1 MWYLERGEESPGL
14 PLDLGDH
21 VIDEGERRKH
31 YSLPLCKLP
40 SSIRLFV
47 RGRGIVFV
55 LVAKDMEGIA
65 LHIKRLLTG
74 HSSSSSSSSSI
85 TGVGMA
91 CPCPTCSVRA
101 YTVGGVPPLMPAWA
115 ARPMLPMLHW
125 CGDFVLSSFD
135 PLEGREV

>member
-1 MWYLERGEESPGL
+1 MWCLERGEESPGL

-21 VIDEGERRKH
+21 VTEEGERREH

-40 SSIRLFV
+40 SSILLFV

-74 HSSSSSSSSSI
+74 HSSSSI
-85 TGVGMA
+85 IGVGMA
-91 CPCPTCSVRA
+91 CLCPTCSVRA
-101 YTVGGVPPLMPAWA
+101 YTVGAVPPLMPAWA
-115 ARPMLPMLHW
+115 ARPMSPMLHW